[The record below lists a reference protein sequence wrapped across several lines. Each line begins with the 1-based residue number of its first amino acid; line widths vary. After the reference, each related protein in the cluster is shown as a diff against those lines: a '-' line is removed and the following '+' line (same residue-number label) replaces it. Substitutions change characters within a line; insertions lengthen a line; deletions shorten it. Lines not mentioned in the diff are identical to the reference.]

1 MKKSALIALAL
12 AMASTAVQA
21 VNYSSVVGGGLWS
34 APTTWGVATTPGS
47 VGLPGSD
54 IARIV
59 NGSLVTLNSA
69 VPIAMGNVQIG
80 RNTGGVGNFEVTTG
94 GILNLTAASSLLVG
108 DQTVGTFLMSGGTI
122 NDSGRVDITA
132 SVAASGST
140 ATINGG
146 NLDVGL
152 AINVGKFALGTLA
165 INGGSVQALRMFVGT
180 NGINSFVNLQGGSLT
195 LLDTL
200 TGGLT
205 FNSAGSTLTIANDAT
220 LTLGGDRTTAIAG
233 FAGINLLWATGS
245 STLGGLYGTGDQTFD
260 NGAGYYLH
268 SFYDSVAAKTYA
280 WVDTVAPVPEPTTLS
295 LALLGGL
302 GLLVGR
308 RSKRS

>member
-1 MKKSALIALAL
+1 MAALAL

-21 VNYSSVVGGGLWS
+21 VNYASVVAGGLWS
-34 APTTWGVATTPGS
+34 APATWGAATTPGS
-47 VGLPGSD
+47 VGLPGAD

-59 NGSLVTLNSA
+59 NGGWVTLNST

-80 RNTGGVGNFEVTTG
+80 RNTGGAGNFEVTTG

-108 DQTVGTFLMSGGTI
+108 DQTGGTFLMSGGTI
-122 NDSGRVDITA
+122 NNTGRVDITA
-132 SVAASGST
+132 SVLASGST

-146 NLDVGL
+146 NLNVGL
-152 AINVGKFALGTLA
+152 AINVGKFAFGTLA
-165 INGGSVQALRMFVGT
+165 INGGSVQALKMFVGT
-180 NGINSFVNLQGGSLT
+180 NGINSFVNLQGGTLT

-205 FNSAGSTLTIANDAT
+205 FNTVGSTLTIANAAT
-220 LTLGGDRTTAIAG
+220 LTLGGDKTTAVAG
-233 FAGINLLWATGS
+233 FAGGNLLWATGS

-260 NGAGYYLH
+260 NGFGSYLH
-268 SFYDSVAAKTYA
+268 SFYDSTPAKTYV
-280 WVDTVAPVPEPTTLS
+280 WVDMVPVPEPATLS
-295 LALLGGL
+295 LALLGGI

-308 RSKRS
+308 RVRRS